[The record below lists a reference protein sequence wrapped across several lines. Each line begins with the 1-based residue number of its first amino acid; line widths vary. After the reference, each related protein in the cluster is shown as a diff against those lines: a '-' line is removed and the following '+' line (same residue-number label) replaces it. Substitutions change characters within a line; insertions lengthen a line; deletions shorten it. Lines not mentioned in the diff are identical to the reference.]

1 MAKKIAA
8 QRQKEIVEVLER
20 NGGYKMTELANIFN
34 VSKETIRRD
43 LIHLNEIG
51 AIQKKYG
58 GAVSAYE
65 FQSQPVSM
73 KLEKNHD
80 LKERICRK
88 ALEFIPQNSIIYI
101 DTGSTCTCL
110 ASMLKQYEG
119 LTVITNSLSAAE
131 ALVDSKCMV
140 HVAGGQLNSL
150 NLSFEGYQTTSFL
163 GTIKVELAFMGS
175 TGFDQHNGP
184 TTISFLDTQA
194 KQTILHNSKTKI
206 VLADSSKAETTAFA
220 QYATWQEM
228 DYFISD
234 TNLPEETVKKL
245 SELTNVITV

>member
-8 QRQKEIVEVLER
+8 QRQKEIVELLER

-34 VSKETIRRD
+34 VSKET
-43 LIHLNEIG
+43 
-51 AIQKKYG
+51 IQKKYG

-150 NLSFEGYQTTSFL
+150 NLFFL
-163 GTIKVELAFMGS
+163 
-175 TGFDQHNGP
+175 
-184 TTISFLDTQA
+184 
-194 KQTILHNSKTKI
+194 
-206 VLADSSKAETTAFA
+206 
-220 QYATWQEM
+220 
-228 DYFISD
+228 
-234 TNLPEETVKKL
+234 LPDNKL
-245 SELTNVITV
+245 SWNYQSRTCFHGKYRI

>member
-1 MAKKIAA
+1 
-8 QRQKEIVEVLER
+8 
-20 NGGYKMTELANIFN
+20 MTELANIFN

-175 TGFDQHNGP
+175 TGFDQHNGQLRFP
-184 TTISFLDTQA
+184 SLIHRRNRRFCIILRQKSCW
-194 KQTILHNSKTKI
+194 QTVLRRKLRHLHSM
-206 VLADSSKAETTAFA
+206 LRGRR
-220 QYATWQEM
+220 W
-228 DYFISD
+228 
-234 TNLPEETVKKL
+234 
-245 SELTNVITV
+245 ITLFRIRICRRKR

>member
-8 QRQKEIVEVLER
+8 QRQKKIVELLER

-80 LKERICRK
+80 LKKE
-88 ALEFIPQNSIIYI
+88 
-101 DTGSTCTCL
+101 
-110 ASMLKQYEG
+110 
-119 LTVITNSLSAAE
+119 SAE
-131 ALVDSKCMV
+131 K
-140 HVAGGQLNSL
+140 H
-150 NLSFEGYQTTSFL
+150 
-163 GTIKVELAFMGS
+163 
-175 TGFDQHNGP
+175 
-184 TTISFLDTQA
+184 
-194 KQTILHNSKTKI
+194 
-206 VLADSSKAETTAFA
+206 
-220 QYATWQEM
+220 
-228 DYFISD
+228 
-234 TNLPEETVKKL
+234 
-245 SELTNVITV
+245 